1 MAKSKETFG
10 KKEKEKQRLKKRR
23 DKEEKMEERRA
34 NPSKGKSLDDMLAF
48 VDENGNIS
56 STPPDRT
63 RLREINLEDIQLGAA
78 PVVQEDN
85 APRSGV
91 LESFNNDKG
100 YGFIRDG
107 KTRDSIFVHINNI
120 TGDINKGQRV
130 TYDLEQTPK
139 GVAAINVKL
148 EAPPAPQAPPA
159 PPAPPTSI

>member
-34 NPSKGKSLDDMLAF
+34 NATKGKSLDDMLAF

-78 PVVQEDN
+78 PVERDQED
-85 APRSGV
+85 AVRTGV

-100 YGFIRDG
+100 YGFIRDA
-107 KTRDSIFVHINNI
+107 KTRESIFVHINNI
-120 TGDINKGQRV
+120 TGEINKGTQV
-130 TYDLEQTPK
+130 SYELEQTPK
-139 GVAAINVKL
+139 GVAAINVK
-148 EAPPAPQAPPA
+148 AQ
-159 PPAPPTSI
+159 I

>member
-34 NPSKGKSLDDMLAF
+34 NATKGRSLDDMLAF

-78 PVVQEDN
+78 PASRED
-85 APRSGV
+85 ADPIHTGV

-100 YGFIRDG
+100 YGFIRDA
-107 KTRDSIFVHINNI
+107 KNKDSIFVHINNI
-120 TGDINKGQRV
+120 TGDITKGMRV
-130 TYDLEQTPK
+130 SFELEQTPK

-148 EAPPAPQAPPA
+148 FQEEPPRP
-159 PPAPPTSI
+159 